1 MLVRYLYYVSDPS
14 LAIRLL
20 WGGVFRSPS
29 QYFWAG
35 PFFGAQGLLP
45 LAHTHELMLSDW
57 VLEMDVG
64 GIGLGWWP
72 RCPFET
78 CLLDHAKLEKLQLTA
93 SEALGL
99 HLLVRLLCLSC
110 FLANQLCLGLVG
122 WGHPGAF

>member
-1 MLVRYLYYVSDPS
+1 MVQWRHCTPDLNLKGLLEGRVS
-14 LAIRLL
+14 L
-20 WGGVFRSPS
+20 SPS
-29 QYFWAG
+29 RYILEWTLV
-35 PFFGAQGLLP
+35 GARGLLP

-93 SEALGL
+93 SGARGL
-99 HLLVRLLCLSC
+99 HLLVRLLCL
-110 FLANQLCLGLVG
+110 G
-122 WGHPGAF
+122 

>member
-1 MLVRYLYYVSDPS
+1 MGSAGGCVDKYVYYVSDLS
-14 LAIRLL
+14 LAVR
-20 WGGVFRSPS
+20 
-29 QYFWAG
+29 
-35 PFFGAQGLLP
+35 GLLP